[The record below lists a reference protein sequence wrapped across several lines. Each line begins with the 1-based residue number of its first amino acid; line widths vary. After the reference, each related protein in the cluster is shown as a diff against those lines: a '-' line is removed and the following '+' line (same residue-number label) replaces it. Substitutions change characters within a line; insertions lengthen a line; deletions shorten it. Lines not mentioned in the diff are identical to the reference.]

1 MPSQAVALLL
11 TSLVVFEPARASLE
25 VDASALGE
33 AGPAVAE
40 RLTTRGERVL
50 RDGDVLPGRRAD
62 DALITIRVD
71 TLPDAIGY
79 RYDYN
84 VTRNGELVEGARG
97 AAECR
102 TCSEAELAEQLDD
115 AIERLVDRLQP
126 EDEDENTP
134 EVEPPPPAVEPETTP
149 APPPPGWNVGPM
161 GGTGIALTGV
171 GGLALGLGVGLAVAE
186 PVLLDGNSER
196 NSTVSVAGLA
206 VAVVGVALTATGVA
220 LMLTDRSRSRRAS
233 KSARWS
239 GTRLRF

>member
-1 MPSQAVALLL
+1 MA
-11 TSLVVFEPARASLE
+11 EPARASLQ

-33 AGPAVAE
+33 AGPAVE
-40 RLTTRGERVL
+40 QRLTTRGERVL
-50 RDGDVLPGRRAD
+50 RDEDVLPGRGAH

-84 VTRNGELVEGARG
+84 VTRDGELVEGARG

-115 AIERLVDRLQP
+115 AIERLAQRLGPDEP
-126 EDEDENTP
+126 EA
-134 EVEPPPPAVEPETTP
+134 EVPREPPPPVVDADP
-149 APPPPGWNVGPM
+149 AAAPVAAPPGWNVGPM
-161 GGTGIALTGV
+161 GGAGIVLTGV

-186 PVLLDGNSER
+186 PVLLEGNAER

-206 VAVVGVALTATGVA
+206 VAVAGVALSATGVA
-220 LMLTDRSRSRRAS
+220 LLLTDRGRSRRAGQR
-233 KSARWS
+233 AHLS
-239 GTRLRF
+239 GATLRF